1 MDNLQVHK
9 TAEVRALMEQ
19 YNIEPIFSPA
29 YSPYYN
35 PIEYI
40 FSKLKGMVRKM
51 RLQDMVKGQKRE
63 FDILVPLAM

>member
-9 TAEVRALMEQ
+9 TVEVKTLMEQ

-29 YSPYYN
+29 YSPDYN
-35 PIEYI
+35 PIEYM

-51 RLQDMVKGQKRE
+51 RL
-63 FDILVPLAM
+63 